1 MIKVSK
7 ELANAVWVL
16 LLALGLLILVIVPS
30 GASAPGIL
38 IGQSLVNVLLLAG
51 VLTIVALGFSI
62 VWGVMNII
70 NLVHGAFIMLGAY
83 ITYWLF
89 ALAGLDPFLSIPIS
103 MLLLF
108 VLGYLI
114 QRGVINFVMRAPL
127 LVTFLLTFGLEII
140 IINLALFFWKSDL
153 RAVTTSYSGTSLT
166 LYADPI
172 TNNSIEVPLVKLG
185 AFVLAM
191 LLTWVTHLLMSRTR
205 VGRAIRSTGM
215 DKDAAQLTG
224 VKIGPIY
231 ALTFAIGAALAGAA
245 GSLIAMSQSFQPG
258 FGGTYTLR
266 AFVIVVLGGLGS
278 IPAVILGALLFATA
292 EVATGLWQP
301 GLIQA
306 ITFGLLVLVLIV
318 RPSGIAGK
326 AFYQ

>member
-1 MIKVSK
+1 MS
-7 ELANAVWVL
+7 
-16 LLALGLLILVIVPS
+16 
-30 GASAPGIL
+30 GIL
-38 IGQSLVNVLLLAG
+38 IGQSVINVLLLAG

-83 ITYWLF
+83 VTY
-89 ALAGLDPFLSIPIS
+89 LAFTVAGIDPFLSIPLS
-103 MLLLF
+103 MAIMF
-108 VLGYLI
+108 GLGYAI
-114 QRGVINFVMRAPL
+114 QRSTINYVMRAPL
-127 LVTFLLTFGLEII
+127 LVTFLLSFGLEII
-140 IINLALFFWKSDL
+140 IINLALFVFKGDL
-153 RAVTTSYSGTSLT
+153 RAITTSYSGSSLT
-166 LYADPI
+166 LMTDAA
-172 TNNSIEVPLVKLG
+172 TANSIEVPTVRLG
-185 AFVLAM
+185 AFIIAMVLAY
-191 LLTWVTHLLMSRTR
+191 LTNLLMSRTR

-292 EVATGLWQP
+292 EVITGLWQP

-306 ITFGLLVLVLIV
+306 VTFGLLVLVLIV

>member
-1 MIKVSK
+1 MSGILVGQSVV
-7 ELANAVWVL
+7 NIL
-16 LLALGLLILVIVPS
+16 LLS
-30 GASAPGIL
+30 
-38 IGQSLVNVLLLAG
+38 G

-70 NLVHGAFIMLGAY
+70 NLVHGALIMVGAY
-83 ITYWLF
+83 ITYWAF
-89 ALAGLDPFLSIPIS
+89 ALAGIDPFLSIPIS
-103 MLLLF
+103 MLILF
-108 VLGYLI
+108 GLGYLM

-140 IINLALFFWKSDL
+140 IINLALYFWKSDL
-153 RAVTTSYSGTSLT
+153 RAVTTSYSGASLT
-166 LYADPI
+166 LFADPAA
-172 TNNSIEVPLVKLG
+172 NNSVEVPYVKLG
-185 AFVLAM
+185 ALGIAM
-191 LLTWVTHLLMSRTR
+191 LLTWLTHLLMTRTR
-205 VGRAIRSTGM
+205 VGRAIRATGM

-245 GSLIAMSQSFQPG
+245 GSLVAMSQSIQPG
-258 FGGTYTLR
+258 FGGSYTLR

-292 EVATGLWQP
+292 EVLTGLWQP

-306 ITFGLLVLVLIV
+306 VTFGLLVLVLIV

>member
-1 MIKVSK
+1 M
-7 ELANAVWVL
+7 
-16 LLALGLLILVIVPS
+16 S
-30 GASAPGIL
+30 GTL
-38 IGQSLVNVLLLAG
+38 IGQSVVNILLLSG

-83 ITYWLF
+83 ITYWMF
-89 ALAGLDPFLSIPIS
+89 ALFGVDPFLSIPLS
-103 MLLLF
+103 MGVLF
-108 VLGYLI
+108 VIGYVV

-140 IINLALFFWKSDL
+140 IVNLALYFWKGDL

-166 LYADPI
+166 LFADPI
-172 TNNSIEVPLVKLG
+172 GNTSVEIPLIKLG
-185 AFVLAM
+185 AFAVAM
-191 LLTWVTHLLMSRTR
+191 ALTFLTHLLMTRTR

-224 VKIGPIY
+224 VKIARIY
-231 ALTFAIGAALAGAA
+231 GLTFALGAALAGAA
-245 GSLIAMSQSFQPG
+245 GALIAMSQSIEPG
-258 FGGTYTLR
+258 FGGSYTLR

-278 IPAVILGALLFATA
+278 IPAVILGALVFATA
-292 EVATGLWQP
+292 EVLTGLWQP

-306 ITFGLLVLVLIV
+306 VTFGLLVVVLIV

>member
-1 MIKVSK
+1 M
-7 ELANAVWVL
+7 
-16 LLALGLLILVIVPS
+16 S
-30 GASAPGIL
+30 GTL
-38 IGQSLVNVLLLAG
+38 IGQSVVNILLLSG

-70 NLVHGAFIMLGAY
+70 NLVHGAFIMVGAY
-83 ITYWLF
+83 VTYWLF
-89 ALAGLDPFLSIPIS
+89 VLFGLDPFLSIPIS
-103 MLLLF
+103 MGVMF
-108 VLGYLI
+108 VLGYLM
-114 QRGVINFVMRAPL
+114 QRWVINLVMRAPL

-140 IINLALFFWKSDL
+140 VINLALYFWKGDL
-153 RAVTTSYSGTSLT
+153 RAVTTAYGGSSLT
-166 LYADPI
+166 LFADPSG
-172 TNNSIEVPLVKLG
+172 NASIEIPYVKFG
-185 AFVLAM
+185 AFVVAM
-191 LLTWVTHLLMSRTR
+191 LLTLLTHLLMTRTR

-224 VKIGPIY
+224 VKIARIY

-245 GSLIAMSQSFQPG
+245 GSLIAMSQSIQPE
-258 FGGTYTLR
+258 FGGSYTLR

-278 IPAVILGALLFATA
+278 IPAVILGALVFATA
-292 EVATGLWQP
+292 EVLTGLWQP

-306 ITFGLLVLVLIV
+306 ITFGLLVVVLIV

>member
-1 MIKVSK
+1 MS
-7 ELANAVWVL
+7 
-16 LLALGLLILVIVPS
+16 
-30 GASAPGIL
+30 GIL
-38 IGQSLVNVLLLAG
+38 IGQSVINILLLAG

-70 NLVHGAFIMLGAY
+70 NLVHGAFIMLGSY
-83 ITYWLF
+83 VTY
-89 ALAGLDPFLSIPIS
+89 LAFTVAGIDPFLSIPLAMAI
-103 MLLLF
+103 LF
-108 VLGYLI
+108 GLGYVL
-114 QRGVINFVMRAPL
+114 QRGAINTVMRAPL
-127 LVTFLLTFGLEII
+127 MVTFLLSFGLEII
-140 IINLALFFWKSDL
+140 IINLALYFFKGDL
-153 RAVTTSYSGTSLT
+153 RAITTSYSGSSLT
-166 LYADPI
+166 LLSDAS
-172 TNNSIEVPLVKLG
+172 TGNTIEVPIVRLG
-185 AFVLAM
+185 AFAIAM
-191 LLTWVTHLLMSRTR
+191 LLAYLTNLLMSRTR

-258 FGGTYTLR
+258 FGSTYTLR

-292 EVATGLWQP
+292 EVITGLWQP

-306 ITFGLLVLVLIV
+306 VTFGLLVVVLIV
-318 RPSGIAGK
+318 RPSGLAGK

>member
-1 MIKVSK
+1 MS
-7 ELANAVWVL
+7 
-16 LLALGLLILVIVPS
+16 
-30 GASAPGIL
+30 GIL
-38 IGQSLVNVLLLAG
+38 IGQSVVNVLLLAG
-51 VLTIVALGFSI
+51 VLTVVALGFSI

-83 ITYWLF
+83 VTYLAF
-89 ALAGLDPFLSIPIS
+89 ALAGIDPFLSIPVS
-103 MLLLF
+103 MAIMF
-108 VLGYLI
+108 GLGYVI
-114 QRGVINFVMRAPL
+114 QRGTINYVMRAPL
-127 LVTFLLTFGLEII
+127 LVTFLLSFGLEII
-140 IINLALFFWKSDL
+140 IINLALYVFKGDL
-153 RAVTTSYSGTSLT
+153 RAITTGYSGASIT
-166 LYADPI
+166 LMSDAASGN
-172 TNNSIEVPLVKLG
+172 TIEVPLVRLG
-185 AFVLAM
+185 AFVIAM
-191 LLTWVTHLLMSRTR
+191 LLAYLTNLLMSRTR

-258 FGGTYTLR
+258 FGSTYTLR

-292 EVATGLWQP
+292 EVITGLWQP

-306 ITFGLLVLVLIV
+306 VTFGLLVVVLIV